1 MTTETASPLLSVNQ
15 VGQRL
20 GVTAETVRRLVRT
33 QGLPAVRIGTKDLRV
48 HEAELALWLE
58 RQRVP

>member
-1 MTTETASPLLSVNQ
+1 VNQ